1 MGDRGGKK
9 DKEKSK
15 QQHMKKR
22 QQVQQA
28 KTRHV
33 QAESPQLSGS
43 RGTSRNATFSAS
55 TR

>member
-22 QQVQQA
+22 QQGEQA

-33 QAESPQLSGS
+33 QAESPQLNGS
-43 RGTSRNATFSAS
+43 RGTSRTATFGSS